1 MKPRVAAKRVAR
13 KAALRAQAA
22 RKRSAAPT
30 IGKLV
35 IFDSFMPHVVLPF
48 KVKKKADR
56 RISLVIHFNY
66 RKHTLR
72 NPFPHLEYWY

>member
-1 MKPRVAAKRVAR
+1 M
-13 KAALRAQAA
+13 
-22 RKRSAAPT
+22 
-30 IGKLV
+30 

-56 RISLVIHFNY
+56 RISLVMHFNY
-66 RKHTLR
+66 RKHTQR